1 MRSRL
6 GIGLAMVILGIG
18 VARVSG
24 ALTVGE
30 PAPDFAL
37 PDHTGRLV
45 RLSDFRGKQH
55 VVLAFYIQA
64 FTPG

>member
-1 MRSRL
+1 
-6 GIGLAMVILGIG
+6 MVILGVG